1 MATINVKL
9 TDGNIV
15 SIEEDSYSYK
25 GCPTCD
31 FGSEYIKELKFVVDV
46 DWSENQQIVEIN
58 SNQMYRYAE
67 ELNTENMIK
76 LLTEVIENP
85 MNFHEF
91 LRACKEALNI
101 NEDNETI
108 TLETYEKVKY

>member
-1 MATINVKL
+1 MAIINVKL

-15 SIEEDSYSYK
+15 SVEEDSYSYR

-46 DWSENQQIVEIN
+46 DWSENQQIVEIT
-58 SNQMYRYAE
+58 SNQMYDYAE
-67 ELNTENMIK
+67 EMNGANIIK

-91 LRACKEALNI
+91 LRTCKETLNI
-101 NEDNETI
+101 NEDNEVMKI
-108 TLETYEKVKY
+108 KTLEK